1 MKDYL
6 NTIRYCCIYF
16 RTINDSKSNHFSL
29 LLFKYLITKLKTWNI
44 QYPDLRSLES
54 VNMSVIYEYIE
65 NNKIKIVEPAH
76 LRIIEKNDESINEQF
91 LLSYIVNHFKSRSEY
106 CL

>member
-6 NTIRYCCIYF
+6 NAIRYCCIYF

-54 VNMSVIYEYIE
+54 VNMSVINEYIE

-91 LLSYIVNHFKSRSEY
+91 LLSYIVNHFQSRNEY

>member
-44 QYPDLRSLES
+44 QYPDLKSLES
-54 VNMSVIYEYIE
+54 ANMSVIYEYIE